1 MRPRSIRCAPL
12 LTGTLIG
19 LLTGPAGAEP
29 PPDPRR
35 GEAFFNTAFVAAP
48 SPATLRDGLGP
59 LFNAAAC
66 DQCHSRRGRRARPG
80 DGEPL
85 PNALVVQLSQRRPG
99 GGWAPHTAYGTTFNP
114 LAVAGVPAEGRVI
127 VHWRTEQGRY
137 ADGKNWRRQ
146 APDYEFQALSHG
158 PLGPEA
164 AFSVRGAAALD
175 GVGALA
181 RIPAAVVL
189 ARADAEDRDGDGIRG
204 RPNWIVEDGEPRLG
218 RFGWKANHPD
228 LESQIA
234 AALINEQ
241 GISTSRRPE
250 SGCAPPQKRC
260 QAAPNGGEPEMAD
273 DDLAALVAFV
283 AGLAPPAPVAGHD
296 PAGHGAA
303 LFRALGCAA
312 CHQPSIEWREQGQPV
327 RLAPYTDLLLHDLG
341 EGLADHRPDQHA
353 GGREW
358 RTTPLW
364 GLGRAR
370 RAGLPAC
377 YLHDCRARPLEEA
390 ILWHGGEAAASRDAF
405 TTLPAPRRRTLLDF
419 LEGL

>member
-1 MRPRSIRCAPL
+1 MGQPRWRWPL
-12 LTGTLIG
+12 SLLLVALIG
-19 LLTGPAGAEP
+19 QAGAGPA
-29 PPDPRR
+29 PDPRR

-48 SPATLRDGLGP
+48 SPASLRDGLGP

-66 DQCHSRRGRRARPG
+66 DQCHSRGGRRVRPA

-85 PNALVVQLSQRRPG
+85 PTGLVMQLSQRKAG
-99 GGWAPHTAYGTTFNP
+99 GAWGPHDAYGTTFNP
-114 LAVAGVPAEGRVI
+114 LAVSGVPAEGRITVR
-127 VHWRTEQGRY
+127 WRTRHGRY
-137 ADGKNWRRQ
+137 TDGEGWRLQ
-146 APDYEFQALSHG
+146 TPDYEFQALSLG
-158 PLGPEA
+158 PLGEAA

-181 RIPAAVVL
+181 AIPTAVIL
-189 ARADAEDRDGDGIRG
+189 AGADADDRDGDGISG
-204 RPNWIVEDGEPRLG
+204 RPNWVVVDGERRLG

-228 LESQIA
+228 LETQIA

-241 GISTSRRPE
+241 GITTSRRPE
-250 SGCAPPQKRC
+250 SGCAPPQRRC
-260 QAAPNGGEPEMAD
+260 RAAPNGGEPEMAD

-283 AGLAPPAPVAGHD
+283 AGLAPPAPVAD
-296 PAGHGAA
+296 PSGDGAE

-312 CHQPSIEWREQGQPV
+312 CHRPSIEWRQQGRTA

-341 EGLADHRPDQHA
+341 EGLADHRPDHDA
-353 GGREW
+353 DGREW
-358 RTTPLW
+358 RTAPLW

-377 YLHDCRARPLEEA
+377 YLHDCRARTLEEA
-390 ILWHGGEAAASRDAF
+390 VLWHGGEAAASRDAF
-405 TTLPAPRRRTLLDF
+405 TTLPGPRRRALLHF

>member
-1 MRPRSIRCAPL
+1 MPAPTLRRAL
-12 LTGTLIG
+12 LSAGTLVG
-19 LLTGPAGAEP
+19 ALAGPVGAE

-59 LFNAAAC
+59 LFNTAAC
-66 DQCHSRRGRRARPG
+66 DQCHSPRGRRARPG

-85 PNALVVQLSQRRPG
+85 PNALVVQLSQHRPD
-99 GGWAPHTAYGTTFNP
+99 GGWAPHAAYGTTFNP

-127 VHWRTEQGRY
+127 VHWRPEQGRH
-137 ADGKNWRRQ
+137 ADGENWRRQ

-158 PLGPEA
+158 PLGPAA
-164 AFSVRGAAALD
+164 AFSVRGAA
-175 GVGALA
+175 
-181 RIPAAVVL
+181 
-189 ARADAEDRDGDGIRG
+189 
-204 RPNWIVEDGEPRLG
+204 
-218 RFGWKANHPD
+218 
-228 LESQIA
+228 
-234 AALINEQ
+234 LINEQ
-241 GISTSRRPE
+241 GITTSRRPE
-250 SGCAPPQKRC
+250 SGCAQPQKRC

-283 AGLAPPAPVAGHD
+283 AGLTPPAPVAGHD
-296 PAGHGAA
+296 PAGDGAA

-312 CHQPSIEWREQGQPV
+312 CHRPTLEWRERGQPV

-341 EGLADHRPDQHA
+341 EGLADHRPDQDA

-358 RTTPLW
+358 RTAPLW
-364 GLGRAR
+364 GLGRAD

-377 YLHDCRARPLEEA
+377 YLHDCRARTLEEA

-405 TTLPAPRRRTLLDF
+405 TALPGPRRRALLDF